1 MTGWKPL
8 PRIVRNPDGAV
19 RWHPVISP
27 VIIEQD
33 GPRTT
38 LRWRETGESRT
49 LPDGA
54 TDEEINAAV
63 LTWEAER

>member
-1 MTGWKPL
+1 MEWKPL
-8 PRIVRNPDGAV
+8 PPIVRNPDGEV

-38 LRWRETGESRT
+38 LRWRGTDEARP

-54 TDEEINAAV
+54 TDDEIMAAV
-63 LTWEAER
+63 RAWEAER